1 MEFHLKLQELRK
13 RRNLTQEELAQAL
26 YVSRTAISKWESG
39 RGYPNIESLKAI
51 SKFFSISVDELLSG
65 GELLTLAEEEQRERE
80 KRFRERIN
88 GMLDCAMALLL
99 FLPFFGQPAQGRI
112 EAVPLLAL
120 EGGMLYTRIPSLA
133 LVCGTV
139 LWGVLTLVLQN
150 RQGTFLPRWK
160 NRVSLGLSV
169 ANVFQFIAT
178 QQPYAAAYSFAL
190 LLMKAY
196 GLLKRA

>member
-80 KRFRERIN
+80 KRFRERVN

-112 EAVPLLAL
+112 EAVSLLAL
-120 EGGMLYTRIPSLA
+120 EGFAYTKIPALA

-139 LWGVLTLVLQN
+139 LWGVLTLAFGN
-150 RQGTFLPRWK
+150 RQGSFLPRWK
-160 NRVSLGLSV
+160 DRVSLGLSV

>member
-13 RRNLTQEELAQAL
+13 RRGLTQEELAQAL

-51 SKFFSISVDELLSG
+51 SKFFSISVDDLLSG
-65 GELLTLAEEEQRERE
+65 GELLTLAEEEQREKE
-80 KRFRERIN
+80 KCFRGRAF

-99 FLPFFGQPAQGRI
+99 VLPFFGQPAQGWI
-112 EAVPLLAL
+112 EAVSLLAL
-120 EGGMLYTRIPSLA
+120 ESFAYTRIPMLA

-139 LWGVLTLVLQN
+139 VWGVVTLVLQD
-150 RQGTFLPRWK
+150 RQKPSLSRWK
-160 NRVSLGLSV
+160 DQVSLGLSV

-178 QQPYAAAYSFAL
+178 QQPYAASYAFAL
-190 LLMKAY
+190 LLIKAVL
-196 GLLKRA
+196 LLKRP

>member
-80 KRFRERIN
+80 KRFRVRIC
-88 GMLDCAMALLL
+88 GMLDCAMSLLL

-112 EAVPLLAL
+112 EAVSLLAL
-120 EGGMLYTRIPSLA
+120 EGGELYTRIPALA

-139 LWGVLTLVLQN
+139 LWGVLALALGN
-150 RQGTFLPRWK
+150 RQGSFLPRWK
-160 NRVSLGLSV
+160 DRVSLGLSV
-169 ANVFQFIAT
+169 ACVFQFIAT
-178 QQPYAAAYSFAL
+178 QQPYAAAYSFVL
-190 LLMKAY
+190 LLMKAVF
-196 GLLKRA
+196 LLKRA

>member
-13 RRNLTQEELAQAL
+13 RRNLTQEELAQAQH
-26 YVSRTAISKWESG
+26 VSRTAISKWESG

-51 SKFFSISVDELLSG
+51 SQYFSISVDELLSG

-80 KRFRERIN
+80 KRFRVRIC

-112 EAVPLLAL
+112 EAVSLLAL
-120 EGGMLYTRIPSLA
+120 EGFAYTKIPALA

-139 LWGVLTLVLQN
+139 LWGVLALAFGN
-150 RQGTFLPRWK
+150 RQGSLLPRWK
-160 NRVSLGLSV
+160 DRVSLGISV
-169 ANVFQFIAT
+169 ACVFQFIAT
-178 QQPYAAAYSFAL
+178 QQPYAAAYSFVL

-196 GLLKRA
+196 FLLKRA

>member
-26 YVSRTAISKWESG
+26 FVLRTAISKWESG

-51 SKFFSISVDELLSG
+51 SKYFSISVDELLSG

-80 KRFRERIN
+80 KRFRVRIC

-112 EAVPLLAL
+112 EAVSLLAL
-120 EGGMLYTRIPSLA
+120 EGFAYTKIPALA

-139 LWGVLTLVLQN
+139 LWGVLTLAFGN
-150 RQGTFLPRWK
+150 RQESFLPRWK
-160 NRVSLGLSV
+160 DRVSLGLSV
-169 ANVFQFIAT
+169 ACVFQFIAT
-178 QQPYAAAYSFAL
+178 QQPYAAAYSFVL
-190 LLMKAY
+190 LLMKAVF
-196 GLLKRA
+196 LLKRA

>member
-1 MEFHLKLQELRK
+1 MEFHLKLQELRR

-51 SKFFSISVDELLSG
+51 SQYFSISVDELLSG

-80 KRFRERIN
+80 KRFRVRIC

-112 EAVPLLAL
+112 EAVSLLAL
-120 EGGMLYTRIPSLA
+120 EGFAYTKIPALA

-139 LWGVLTLVLQN
+139 LWGVLALAFGN
-150 RQGTFLPRWK
+150 RQGSLLPRWK
-160 NRVSLGLSV
+160 DRVSLGISV
-169 ANVFQFIAT
+169 ACVFQFIAT
-178 QQPYAAAYSFAL
+178 QQPYAAAYSFVL

-196 GLLKRA
+196 FLLKRA

>member
-26 YVSRTAISKWESG
+26 FVSRTAISKWESG

-51 SKFFSISVDELLSG
+51 SKYFSISVDELLSG
-65 GELLTLAEEEQRERE
+65 GELLTLAEEEQREKE
-80 KRFRERIN
+80 KRFRGRVS

-99 FLPFFGQPAQGRI
+99 FLPFFGQPAEGRI

-120 EGGMLYTRIPSLA
+120 EGGMLYTRIPALA

-139 LWGVLTLVLQN
+139 LWGALTLVLGN
-150 RQGTFLPRWK
+150 RQGALRWK
-160 NRVSLGLSV
+160 ERVSLGLSV

-178 QQPYAAAYSFAL
+178 QQPYAASYAFVL

-196 GLLKRA
+196 FLLKRA

>member
-26 YVSRTAISKWESG
+26 FVSRTAISKWESG

-51 SKFFSISVDELLSG
+51 SKYFSISVDELLSG

-80 KRFRERIN
+80 KRFRVRIC

-112 EAVPLLAL
+112 EAVSLLAL
-120 EGGMLYTRIPSLA
+120 EGGELYTRIPALA

-139 LWGVLTLVLQN
+139 LWGVLTLAFGN
-150 RQGTFLPRWK
+150 RQGSFLPRWK
-160 NRVSLGLSV
+160 DRVSLGLSV
-169 ANVFQFIAT
+169 ACVFQFIAT
-178 QQPYAAAYSFAL
+178 QQPYAAAYSFVL
-190 LLMKAY
+190 LLMKAVF
-196 GLLKRA
+196 LLKRA

>member
-26 YVSRTAISKWESG
+26 FVSRTAISKWESG

-51 SKFFSISVDELLSG
+51 SKYFSISVDELLSG
-65 GELLTLAEEEQRERE
+65 GELLTLAEEEQREKE
-80 KRFRERIN
+80 KRFCGRVS

-112 EAVPLLAL
+112 EAVSLLAL
-120 EGGMLYTRIPSLA
+120 EGGELYTRIPALA

-139 LWGVLTLVLQN
+139 LWGVLTLALGN
-150 RQGTFLPRWK
+150 RQGSFLPRWK
-160 NRVSLGLSV
+160 DRVSLGLSV
-169 ANVFQFIAT
+169 ACVFQFIAT
-178 QQPYAAAYSFAL
+178 QQPYAAAYSFVL
-190 LLMKAY
+190 LLMKAVF
-196 GLLKRA
+196 LLKRA